1 MFVKLFASAA
11 ALALFAPA
19 ASAAVLTFDA
29 YSVGAST
36 TDTRGSNGPII
47 EDGFRLSSALC
58 NNPSPTYPAG
68 RCFNSVQ
75 RLSETASGRSI
86 DRSTTSAAMRA
97 VYQGVNIT
105 LERVDGGAFTFDG
118 IDIKSDYGTTPT
130 SVSFIYT
137 LLDGTT
143 GSQVFALPPGRD
155 NELGATYR
163 LANVG
168 AITRLVFDPVER
180 NGGFQFDNIVVAA
193 VPEPA
198 TWAMMI
204 GGIGLLGG
212 AVRRRN
218 AALAAA

>member
-1 MFVKLFASAA
+1 MMLKMLASAA
-11 ALALFAPA
+11 AVALFAPA

-58 NNPSPTYPAG
+58 NDPSPSFPAG
-68 RCFNSVQ
+68 RCFSSVQ
-75 RLSETASGRSI
+75 RLAETASGRSI
-86 DRSTTSAAMRA
+86 DRSTTSAAMRT
-97 VYQGVNIT
+97 VFQGQNIT
-105 LERVDGGAFTFDG
+105 LEQVNGGAFTFGG
-118 IDIKSDYGTTPT
+118 IDIKSDYGTTAT
-130 SVSFIYT
+130 NVDFIYT
-137 LLDGTT
+137 LLDGTV
-143 GSQVFALPPGRD
+143 GSQRFALPPGRD

-204 GGIGLLGG
+204 GGMGVVGG
-212 AVRRRN
+212 SLRRRK